1 MRNYLSLSFVL
12 FAFLNLHG
20 QKQAWIMKN
29 GMQTYTDS
37 IEFETNHWVIH
48 LDDRSGRQSPDS
60 FLKFIKVI
68 ESLEG
73 VSAFHLGGDVLY
85 HTYEFS
91 PQGISRKKKLWIIDF
106 LNRSPFVLYLSRPV
120 LGRNRTCMSPLIYY
134 EFDYTN
140 RMSQKQR
147 SQFFTANGFRVF
159 RTQNNQQVHYL
170 IPNQKKQSKDFL
182 EHYNRLAAKK
192 ETRAINLEIIHAV
205 ELDVLELK

>member
-1 MRNYLSLSFVL
+1 MRNFFSLPVFLFV
-12 FAFLNLHG
+12 FLNLHG

-91 PQGISRKKKLWIIDF
+91 PQGISRKKKQWIIDF
-106 LNRSPFVLYLSRPV
+106 LKRSPFVLYLSRPV

-147 SQFFTANGFRVF
+147 SQFFTANGFRVI
-159 RTQNNQQVHYL
+159 RTQNNQQVYYL
-170 IPNQKKQSKDFL
+170 IPNQKKQSKEFL
-182 EHYNRLAAKK
+182 QHYNRLAAKK
-192 ETRAINLEIIHAV
+192 ETRAMNLEIIHVV

>member
-1 MRNYLSLSFVL
+1 MRNYLSLSFFL

-73 VSAFHLGGDVLY
+73 VSAFHVGGDALY

-91 PQGISRKKKLWIIDF
+91 SQNISRKKQQWVLDF
-106 LNRSPFVLYLSRPV
+106 LERSPFVLYLSRPV

-147 SQFFTANGFRVF
+147 SQFFTANGFRVI
-159 RTQNNQQVHYL
+159 RTQNNQQVYYL
-170 IPNQKKQSKDFL
+170 IPNQKKQSKEFL
-182 EHYNRLAAKK
+182 QHYNRLAAKK
-192 ETRAINLEIIHAV
+192 ETRAMNLEIIHVV

>member
-1 MRNYLSLSFVL
+1 MRNYLSLSFFL

-29 GMQTYTDS
+29 GMQTYKDS

-73 VSAFHLGGDVLY
+73 VSAFHLGGDILY

-91 PQGISRKKKLWIIDF
+91 PQGISRKKKQWIIDF
-106 LNRSPFVLYLSRPV
+106 LKRSPFVLYLSRPV

-134 EFDYTN
+134 EFVYTN

-147 SQFFTANGFRVF
+147 YQFFTANGFRVF
-159 RTQNNQQVHYL
+159 RTQNNQQVYYL
-170 IPNQKKQSKDFL
+170 IPNQKKQSKEFL
-182 EHYNRLAAKK
+182 QHYNRLASKK
-192 ETRAINLEIIHAV
+192 ETRAINLEIIHVV

>member
-159 RTQNNQQVHYL
+159 RTQNNQQVYYL

-192 ETRAINLEIIHAV
+192 ETRAINLEIIHVV

>member
-1 MRNYLSLSFVL
+1 MRNYLSLSFFL

-73 VSAFHLGGDVLY
+73 VSAFHVGGDALY
-85 HTYEFS
+85 HIYEFS
-91 PQGISRKKKLWIIDF
+91 SQNISRKKQQWVLDF
-106 LNRSPFVLYLSRPV
+106 FERSPFVLYLSRPV

-147 SQFFTANGFRVF
+147 SQFFTANGFRVI
-159 RTQNNQQVHYL
+159 RTQNNQQVYYL
-170 IPNQKKQSKDFL
+170 IPNQKKQSKEFL
-182 EHYNRLAAKK
+182 QHYNRLAAKK
-192 ETRAINLEIIHAV
+192 ETRAMNLEIIHVV

>member
-1 MRNYLSLSFVL
+1 
-12 FAFLNLHG
+12 
-20 QKQAWIMKN
+20 
-29 GMQTYTDS
+29 MQTYTDS

-159 RTQNNQQVHYL
+159 RTQNNQQVYYL

-192 ETRAINLEIIHAV
+192 ETRAINLEIIHVV

>member
-1 MRNYLSLSFVL
+1 MRNLFGLSVFLFV
-12 FAFLNLHG
+12 FLNLHG

-29 GMQTYTDS
+29 GVQTYTDS

-48 LDDRSGRQSPDS
+48 LDDRRGRQSPDS

-73 VSAFHLGGDVLY
+73 VSAFHVGGDALY

-91 PQGISRKKKLWIIDF
+91 SQNISRKKQQWVLDF
-106 LNRSPFVLYLSRPV
+106 LERSPFVLYLSRPV

-159 RTQNNQQVHYL
+159 RTQNNQQVYYL
-170 IPNQKKQSKDFL
+170 IPNQKKQSKEFL
-182 EHYNRLAAKK
+182 QHYNRLAAKK
-192 ETRAINLEIIHAV
+192 ETRAINLEIIHVV

>member
-1 MRNYLSLSFVL
+1 MRNLLVLTFFL

-29 GMQTYTDS
+29 GVQTYTDS
-37 IEFETNHWVIH
+37 IEFETNQWVIH
-48 LDDRSGRQSPDS
+48 LDDRRGRQSPDS
-60 FLKFIKVI
+60 FSKFIKVI

-91 PQGISRKKKLWIIDF
+91 TQGISRKKQQWVLDF
-106 LNRSPFVLYLSRPV
+106 LERSPFVLYLSRPV

-147 SQFFTANGFRVF
+147 SQFFTANGFRVI
-159 RTQNNQQVHYL
+159 RTQNNQQVYYL
-170 IPNQKKQSKDFL
+170 LPNQKKQSKEFL
-182 EHYNRLAAKK
+182 QHYNRLAANK
-192 ETRAINLEIIHAV
+192 ETRAINLEIIHVV

>member
-1 MRNYLSLSFVL
+1 MRNYFSLSFFL

-91 PQGISRKKKLWIIDF
+91 PQGISRKKKQWIIDF
-106 LNRSPFVLYLSRPV
+106 LKRSPFVLYLSRPV

-147 SQFFTANGFRVF
+147 SQFFTANGFRVI
-159 RTQNNQQVHYL
+159 RTQNNQQVYYL
-170 IPNQKKQSKDFL
+170 IPNQKKQSKEFL
-182 EHYNRLAAKK
+182 QHYNRLAAKK
-192 ETRAINLEIIHAV
+192 ETRAMNLEIIHVV

>member
-1 MRNYLSLSFVL
+1 MRNYFSLSFFL

-91 PQGISRKKKLWIIDF
+91 PQGISRKKKQWIIDF
-106 LNRSPFVLYLSRPV
+106 LKRSPFVLYLSRPV

-147 SQFFTANGFRVF
+147 SQFFTANGFRVI
-159 RTQNNQQVHYL
+159 RTQNNQLVYYL
-170 IPNQKKQSKDFL
+170 IPNQKKQSKEFL
-182 EHYNRLAAKK
+182 QHYNRLAAKK
-192 ETRAINLEIIHAV
+192 ETRAMNLEIIHVV

>member
-1 MRNYLSLSFVL
+1 MRNYLGLSFFL

-29 GMQTYTDS
+29 GVQTYTDS

-48 LDDRSGRQSPDS
+48 LDDRRGRQSPDS
-60 FLKFIKVI
+60 FSKFIKVI
-68 ESLEG
+68 KSLEG
-73 VSAFHLGGDVLY
+73 ISAFHLGGDVLY

-91 PQGISRKKKLWIIDF
+91 PQGISRKKQQWVLDF
-106 LNRSPFVLYLSRPV
+106 LERSPFVLYLSRPV
-120 LGRNRTCMSPLIYY
+120 LGRNRTCTSPLIYY

-140 RMSQKQR
+140 RMSQQQR

-159 RTQNNQQVHYL
+159 RTQNNQQVYYL
-170 IPNQKKQSKDFL
+170 IPNRKKQSKDFL
-182 EHYNRLAAKK
+182 KLYNRLAAKK
-192 ETRAINLEIIHAV
+192 ETRAINLEIIHVV

>member
-1 MRNYLSLSFVL
+1 MRNYLSLSFFL

-91 PQGISRKKKLWIIDF
+91 PQGISRKKKQWIIDF
-106 LNRSPFVLYLSRPV
+106 LKRSPFVLYLSRPV
-120 LGRNRTCMSPLIYY
+120 LGRNRTWMSPLIYY

-159 RTQNNQQVHYL
+159 RTQNNQQVYYL

-192 ETRAINLEIIHAV
+192 ETRAINLEIIHVV

>member
-1 MRNYLSLSFVL
+1 MRNLLVLTFFL

-29 GMQTYTDS
+29 GVQTYTDS
-37 IEFETNHWVIH
+37 IEFETNQWVIH
-48 LDDRSGRQSPDS
+48 LDDRRGRQSPDS
-60 FLKFIKVI
+60 FSKFIKVI

-91 PQGISRKKKLWIIDF
+91 TQGISRKKEQWVLDF
-106 LNRSPFVLYLSRPV
+106 LERSPFVLYLSRPV

-147 SQFFTANGFRVF
+147 SQFFTANGFRVI
-159 RTQNNQQVHYL
+159 RTQNNQQVYYL
-170 IPNQKKQSKDFL
+170 LPNQKKQSKEFL
-182 EHYNRLAAKK
+182 QHYNRLAANK
-192 ETRAINLEIIHAV
+192 ETRAINLEIIHVV

>member
-1 MRNYLSLSFVL
+1 MRNYLSLSFFL

-73 VSAFHLGGDVLY
+73 VSAFHLGGNVLY
-85 HTYEFS
+85 HIYEFS
-91 PQGISRKKKLWIIDF
+91 PQGISRKKKQWIIDF
-106 LNRSPFVLYLSRPV
+106 LKRSPFVLYLSRPV

-147 SQFFTANGFRVF
+147 SQFFTANGFRVI
-159 RTQNNQQVHYL
+159 RTQNNQQVYYL
-170 IPNQKKQSKDFL
+170 IPNQKKQSKEFL
-182 EHYNRLAAKK
+182 QHYNRLAAKK
-192 ETRAINLEIIHAV
+192 ETRAMNLEIIHVV

>member
-1 MRNYLSLSFVL
+1 MRNYLSLSFFL

-29 GMQTYTDS
+29 GVQTYTDS

-91 PQGISRKKKLWIIDF
+91 PQGISRKKKQWIIDF
-106 LNRSPFVLYLSRPV
+106 L
-120 LGRNRTCMSPLIYY
+120 
-134 EFDYTN
+134 
-140 RMSQKQR
+140 
-147 SQFFTANGFRVF
+147 
-159 RTQNNQQVHYL
+159 
-170 IPNQKKQSKDFL
+170 
-182 EHYNRLAAKK
+182 
-192 ETRAINLEIIHAV
+192 
-205 ELDVLELK
+205 

>member
-1 MRNYLSLSFVL
+1 MRNLFGLSVFLFV
-12 FAFLNLHG
+12 FLNLHG

-29 GMQTYTDS
+29 GVQTYTDS
-37 IEFETNHWVIH
+37 IEFEQNHWVIH
-48 LDDRSGRQSPDS
+48 LDDRRGRQSPDS
-60 FLKFIKVI
+60 FSKFIKVI

-73 VSAFHLGGDVLY
+73 VSAFHVGGDAIY

-91 PQGISRKKKLWIIDF
+91 SQNISRKKQQWVLDF
-106 LNRSPFVLYLSRPV
+106 LEQSPFVLYLSRPV

-159 RTQNNQQVHYL
+159 RTQNNQQVYYL
-170 IPNQKKQSKDFL
+170 IPNQKKQSKEFL
-182 EHYNRLAAKK
+182 QHYNRLAAKK
-192 ETRAINLEIIHAV
+192 ETRAINLEINHVV